1 MDEIPGA
8 IQKVLQELNQVE
20 ASLLSGDHGSAEVKL
35 ALERISTAKIALGRA
50 QLNIMRRLA
59 AEGDN
64 DMSVLMARDVMESCH
79 HALVHNPFS
88 WGEPKAAPDRHGRHG
103 HRRADKDRQTQRRTK
118 DGSSSWRSS
127 TSPAAAERDREQ
139 AAFGRRSL
147 ARGHLCGRTH
157 QHGEA
162 LGRAQMNVMRKL
174 GQDGDADSSAFMAT
188 VPSELLSCHHTL
200 VHNAFSWGDQAE
212 A

>member
-64 DMSVLMARDVMESCH
+64 DMAVLMARDVMESCH
-79 HALVHNPFS
+79 HALVHSPFS
-88 WGEPKAAPDRHGRHG
+88 WGETES
-103 HRRADKDRQTQRRTK
+103 RA
-118 DGSSSWRSS
+118 
-127 TSPAAAERDREQ
+127 
-139 AAFGRRSL
+139 
-147 ARGHLCGRTH
+147 
-157 QHGEA
+157 
-162 LGRAQMNVMRKL
+162 
-174 GQDGDADSSAFMAT
+174 
-188 VPSELLSCHHTL
+188 
-200 VHNAFSWGDQAE
+200 
-212 A
+212 

>member
-64 DMSVLMARDVMESCH
+64 DMSVLMARNVMESCH

-88 WGEPKAAPDRHGRHG
+88 WGETES
-103 HRRADKDRQTQRRTK
+103 RA
-118 DGSSSWRSS
+118 
-127 TSPAAAERDREQ
+127 
-139 AAFGRRSL
+139 
-147 ARGHLCGRTH
+147 
-157 QHGEA
+157 
-162 LGRAQMNVMRKL
+162 
-174 GQDGDADSSAFMAT
+174 
-188 VPSELLSCHHTL
+188 
-200 VHNAFSWGDQAE
+200 
-212 A
+212 